1 MKKYI
6 ILLVLL
12 TALLLSCKKARDES
26 PILAQVGEEVLTEAA
41 FNSLFSKA
49 ELDSLSTEV
58 RRKYIEDWVNLTVL
72 AQEADLQELSE
83 TPALRARLEFARKKV
98 KANAL
103 IGQRLASIRVSED
116 ELFNYFR
123 VHQGEFESNL
133 KEYSLQRIL
142 IHDKT
147 TAELI
152 LGRLSSGL
160 AFEEAVRNYS
170 LEELKSNAGL
180 MGWVS
185 KAGADSSLWT
195 AANGLA
201 LNVPALYN
209 QGANW
214 YVFRIVD
221 ERLGAQEANFEDYKT
236 EIRHRIIAEKEE
248 QVYLELVRELKARN
262 DKIYYY

>member
-1 MKKYI
+1 MKKY
-6 ILLVLL
+6 LVLL
-12 TALLLSCKKARDES
+12 LLLTSLILSCKKDKEES

-41 FNSLFSKA
+41 FNSLFSEA
-49 ELDSLSTEV
+49 ELDSLSGET

-72 AQEADLQELSE
+72 AQAADQQELSQSQ
-83 TPALRARLEFARKKV
+83 ALKARMEYAGKKV

-103 IGQRLASIRVSED
+103 IAQRLATIRVSED

-185 KAGADSSLWT
+185 KAGADSSFWN
-195 AANGLA
+195 AANA
-201 LNVPALYN
+201 LDLNTPALHN
-209 QGANW
+209 LGTNW
-214 YVFRIVD
+214 YVFRIVE
-221 ERLGAQEANFEDYKT
+221 ERLGSQQANFEDYKT

-248 QVYLELVRELKARN
+248 QVYLDLVRELKARN

>member
-1 MKKYI
+1 MKKYLFL
-6 ILLVLL
+6 LLVLV
-12 TALLLSCKKARDES
+12 ALILSCKKEKDES

-49 ELDSLSTEV
+49 ELDSLSTET

-72 AQEADLQELSE
+72 AQEADQQKLSE
-83 TPALRARLEFARKKV
+83 TPALRARMEFARKKV

-123 VHQGEFESNL
+123 IHQGEFEANL
-133 KEYSLQRIL
+133 KEYSLQRIM
-142 IHDKT
+142 INDKT

-152 LGRLSSGL
+152 LGRLASGL

-170 LEELKSNAGL
+170 LEELKNSGGM
-180 MGWVS
+180 MGWVA
-185 KAGADSSLWT
+185 KAGPDSSFWN

-201 LNVPALYN
+201 LNTPSLYN
-209 QGANW
+209 QGLNW
-214 YVFRIVD
+214 YVFRIVE
-221 ERLGAQEANFEDYKT
+221 ERLGTEEANFEDYKT

-248 QVYLELVRELKARN
+248 QVYLDLVRELKART